1 MKLFW
6 VIMTV
11 MGYFIIILTCII
23 VMLFLAWI
31 VKFELESFFELSV
44 DDLLLKIT
52 GKSDKTEPNEV
63 VVKKHVKLNE

>member
-6 VIMTV
+6 IIMTV

-52 GKSDKTEPNEV
+52 GKNNKTEPNKV

>member
-1 MKLFW
+1 
-6 VIMTV
+6 
-11 MGYFIIILTCII
+11 
-23 VMLFLAWI
+23 MLFLAWI
-31 VKFELESFFELSV
+31 IKFELESFFELSV

>member
-6 VIMTV
+6 IIMTV

-52 GKSDKTEPNEV
+52 GKSDKTNTNEV

>member
-6 VIMTV
+6 IIMTV

-52 GKSDKTEPNEV
+52 GKNNNTEPNKV

>member
-6 VIMTV
+6 IIMTI

-31 VKFELESFFELSV
+31 VKYELDFKLSV
-44 DDLLLKIT
+44 DDFLLKIT
-52 GKSDKTEPNEV
+52 RKSDKTEPDEITV
-63 VVKKHVKLNE
+63 RKHVKLNE

>member
-52 GKSDKTEPNEV
+52 GKNNKTEPNKV

>member
-6 VIMTV
+6 IIMTV

-31 VKFELESFFELSV
+31 AKFELESFFELSV

-52 GKSDKTEPNEV
+52 GKNNKTEPNKV

>member
-6 VIMTV
+6 IIMTV
-11 MGYFIIILTCII
+11 MGYFIIILTCAI

-52 GKSDKTEPNEV
+52 EKSDKTEQKEV